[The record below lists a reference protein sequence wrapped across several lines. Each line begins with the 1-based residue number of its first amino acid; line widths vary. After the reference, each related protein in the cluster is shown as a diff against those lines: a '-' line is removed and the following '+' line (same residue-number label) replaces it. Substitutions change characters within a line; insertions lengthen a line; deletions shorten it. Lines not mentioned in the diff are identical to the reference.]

1 MWFFPLQTTEDME
14 IVMMADTVVEE
25 VVDVGKVFRINKFD
39 LSKTSLDH
47 TLCKMFMHQYN
58 SSLLFKK
65 LWIVQE
71 ISFIAWYL

>member
-1 MWFFPLQTTEDME
+1 
-14 IVMMADTVVEE
+14 MMADTVVEE

-65 LWIVQE
+65 VVDCAIN
-71 ISFIAWYL
+71 